1 MKFFDA
7 PPAPSPRRVR
17 MFIAEKGLAIDTVI
31 LDLRQHEQLNEEFKA
46 KNPRCTVP
54 VLELDDGT
62 CLTETLSIC
71 HYLESLHPEPN
82 LLGDDAKEQAL
93 VLMWNDIIMF
103 NGFAAAGE
111 ALRNFA
117 KMFNNRS
124 VTGPE
129 NYPQIP
135 QLADRGRLRTEHF
148 LTELNERLADSEYVA
163 IERFSMADI
172 TAYVCIEFAG
182 WIKVPIK
189 DDQPHLRRWF
199 DAVASR
205 PSASA

>member
-17 MFIAEKGLAIDTVI
+17 MFIAEKGLAIDTVN

-82 LLGDDAKEQAL
+82 LLGHDAKEQAL

-148 LTELNERLADSEYVA
+148 LTELNERFADSEYVA

-199 DAVASR
+199 DAVANR